1 MRRAFEDCHPIA
13 NLLFFAGVL
22 TFSMSFLHPAALILT
37 FAGALGN
44 AGLLKKR
51 KNAKALLFLLPT
63 LLLAAV
69 LNPLFNHEGVTILMY
84 LPDGNP
90 LTREAIF
97 YGFAAA
103 GMLGAVILWFGSVN
117 TVLTTEKLVYLF
129 GRILPGF
136 SLLLSMTLRFVPRF
150 REQLSRNAQA
160 MSCVGRDLR
169 DGNLLTKAKRGITLL
184 SGLVT
189 WALES
194 AVQTADSMKARGY
207 GLPHRGSFSLYRFTK
222 RDAVICAWL
231 GICIAG
237 VVLAW
242 IQGGFAW
249 RFYPKISQLEWKPA
263 TVWGIVSYAGLILTP
278 TALEGWEAG
287 QWRISQ
293 YRM

>member
-1 MRRAFEDCHPIA
+1 VKRAFEDCHPIVSF
-13 NLLFFAGVL
+13 LFFAGVL
-22 TFSMSFLHPAALILT
+22 TFSMSFLHPVALTLT
-37 FAGALGN
+37 FAGALVN
-44 AGLLKKR
+44 AGLLQKR
-51 KNAKALLFLLPT
+51 KNARGLLFLLPT
-63 LLLAAV
+63 LLVAAV
-69 LNPLFNHEGVTILMY
+69 LNPLFNHEGVTILTY

-90 LTREAIF
+90 LTKEAIF

-117 TVLTTEKLVYLF
+117 AVLTTEKIAYLF

-150 REQLSRNAQA
+150 REQLSKNAQA
-160 MSCVGRDLR
+160 MSCVGQDLK
-169 DGNLLTKAKRGITLL
+169 DGSFLIKAKRGLTLL

-222 RDAVICAWL
+222 RDALICAWL

-237 VVLAW
+237 VVIAW

-249 RFYPKISQLEWKPA
+249 KYYPKISEFLWTPA
-263 TVWGIVSYAGLILTP
+263 TFWGFVSYAGLIITP
-278 TALEGWEAG
+278 LAAEGWEAG
-287 QWRISQ
+287 QWHISQ
-293 YRM
+293 SRM